1 MKIKVWNL
9 CISRD
14 IMLKSDSVNN
24 DFLYECYCK
33 VEGDYEKKWEKK
45 DFYSFIS
52 NQDNIFILSHPKPVG
67 YLKARVNRDEIEII
81 SILIDKKFRK
91 LGIGKSL
98 LNKLLN
104 IALKKKIQNIFL
116 EVSVENQIANNL
128 YKKFNFIKVGKRKNY
143 YFHNGRHVDADIMR
157 LTLF

>member
-1 MKIKVWNL
+1 
-9 CISRD
+9 
-14 IMLKSDSVNN
+14 MLRSDGVKN
-24 DFLYECYCK
+24 DSLYECYRK
-33 VEGDYEKKWEKK
+33 VEDDYEKKWAKK

-67 YLKARVNRDEIEII
+67 YLKARATKEEIEII

-91 LGIGKSL
+91 IGIGKSL

-116 EVSVENQIANNL
+116 EVSVENQIAINL

-143 YFHNGRHVDADIMR
+143 YFQHGKYIDAYIMK
-157 LTLF
+157 LVLF

>member
-1 MKIKVWNL
+1 
-9 CISRD
+9 
-14 IMLKSDSVNN
+14 MLRSDAAKN
-24 DFLYECYCK
+24 DFLYECYSK
-33 VEGDYEKKWEKK
+33 VEGNNIKKWEKK
-45 DFYSFIS
+45 DFYTFIF
-52 NQDNIFILSHPKPVG
+52 NQNNIFILSHPKPVG
-67 YLKARVNRDEIEII
+67 YLKARVTKEEIEII

-116 EVSVENQIANNL
+116 EVSVENQIAINL

-143 YFHNGRHVDADIMR
+143 YFQNGKYIDADIMK
-157 LTLF
+157 LVLF

>member
-1 MKIKVWNL
+1 
-9 CISRD
+9 
-14 IMLKSDSVNN
+14 MLRSDSVKN
-24 DFLYECYCK
+24 DSLYECYCK
-33 VEGDYEKKWEKK
+33 VEDDYEKKWAKK

-67 YLKARVNRDEIEII
+67 YLKARVTSDEIEII

-91 LGIGKSL
+91 VGIGKCL

-104 IALKKKIQNIFL
+104 IAFKKKIKNIFL
-116 EVSVENQIANNL
+116 EVSVENKIATNL

-143 YFHNGRHVDADIMR
+143 YLQNGRYIDADIMR